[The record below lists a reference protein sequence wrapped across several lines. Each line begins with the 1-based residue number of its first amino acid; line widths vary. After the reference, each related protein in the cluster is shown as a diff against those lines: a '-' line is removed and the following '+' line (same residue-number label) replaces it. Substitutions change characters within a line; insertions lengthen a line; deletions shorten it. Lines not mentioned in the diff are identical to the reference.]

1 MDELN
6 PTFRFKIADRL
17 VEEGSSK
24 YIHRSRHG
32 NDWCLRFTNHN
43 REEAE
48 ISLAELEEN
57 LVRARQEARISRDR
71 LRALESL
78 HFWFVQE
85 PMRQGKK
92 PHGDLD
98 EGT

>member
-57 LVRARQEARISRDR
+57 LVRARQEARAPRDHWCSS
-71 LRALESL
+71 ALHLSD
-78 HFWFVQE
+78 HI
-85 PMRQGKK
+85 
-92 PHGDLD
+92 
-98 EGT
+98 

>member
-32 NDWCLRFTNHN
+32 SDWCLRFADHD

-48 ISLAELEEN
+48 ISLVELEEN
-57 LVRARQEARISRDR
+57 LVRARQEARISRNR

-78 HFWFVQE
+78 HFWFVRD
-85 PMRQGKK
+85 PASRGKE
-92 PHGDLD
+92 PHGDLVK
-98 EGT
+98 GT